1 MGCITSTQDCACIK
15 NCFDTIQDLPS
26 EDLEVLK
33 SKTIYDE
40 NTIKEMHKR
49 FTKNCPN
56 GRLTPQKFIEM
67 CNTLSLK
74 GNAED
79 YCDHVFR
86 TFDADKNGFIDFKE
100 FLLAL
105 YITCDGTAEEKLE
118 AAFRM
123 HDVDGN
129 GFIDLDE
136 MTKVL
141 RAIYG
146 MVGEGSSDAAFR
158 AEEMTRNIFDRMD
171 ENKDGYLTE
180 EEFVQGCLQN
190 NELSKMFLP
199 NAMQ

>member
-1 MGCITSTQDCACIK
+1 MGCITSTQDCVCIE

-33 SKTIYDE
+33 SQTIYDE
-40 NTIKEMHKR
+40 NTIKQMHKI

-56 GRLTPQKFIEM
+56 GRLTPRKFIDM
-67 CNTLSLK
+67 WNTLSWK
-74 GNAED
+74 GNADE
-79 YCDHVFR
+79 YCEHVFR
-86 TFDADKNGFIDFKE
+86 IFDADKNGFIDFKE

-105 YITCDGTAEEKLE
+105 YITCDGTAEEKLK

-129 GFIDLDE
+129 GIIDLDE
-136 MTKVL
+136 MTTVL

-146 MVGEGSSDAAFR
+146 MMGEGSSDPMFL
-158 AEEMTRNIFDRMD
+158 AEERTRHIFDRMD
-171 ENKDGYLTE
+171 ENKDGHLTE
-180 EEFVQGCLQN
+180 EEFVQGCLQD
-190 NELSKMFLP
+190 NELSKMFVP